1 MTEASGRTGPQGDSR
16 VVPQIGASLEAAT
29 PPPMVEP
36 CWEWNAMA
44 GCGASGPPVGR
55 SYGFPSGGRDL
66 AGHVT
71 SRPGVEAVGMRHRG
85 HRMSEEDSETVELAI
100 HQILSPW
107 L

>member
-1 MTEASGRTGPQGDSR
+1 
-16 VVPQIGASLEAAT
+16 
-29 PPPMVEP
+29 
-36 CWEWNAMA
+36 MA

-55 SYGFPSGGRDL
+55 SYGFPSRHRDL

-85 HRMSEEDSETVELAI
+85 HRSEEDSETVELAI